1 MDAARQSCPQQL
13 VFGLALGAIYG
24 LIALGYTM
32 VYGILLMINFA
43 HGELFMIGAYVGWA
57 VLIWLINA
65 QLRRPASG
73 VGGAGAAADGDVGV
87 RHPGHVTLER
97 FAYRPLYTRGAT
109 RLGPLIS
116 AVGAS
121 IFLQNAVM
129 LTQGARMKVYMTSLL
144 FPRSWYVQIG
154 GVRISALVL
163 VMISVALLLMW
174 LLNALVQRTTLGRC
188 MRAVA
193 EDREVAAV
201 MGVNVRRVISLTFLL
216 GSALGGAAGVL
227 VGLYYTQI
235 DFFMGYSAGLKAFT
249 AAVLGGIGNL
259 KGAML
264 GGIVLGLDRKPGGDL
279 PQSGLPRRGRV
290 RGADPGAGVPPD
302 RTAGRDR
309 AAGEQGVTGDA
320 ERSGV
325 RSGWPSCWARWRSSL
340 PLVAPNDYV
349 VGVLARICLYAT
361 LALGLER
368 GGRASPDCWISAT
381 WRSSASA
388 PICTPSSPRRTS
400 ACTCR
405 FCSRCRI
412 VVLGTALFGIL
423 IGAPTLR
430 LGGDYLAIV
439 TLGFGEITYLLLL
452 NLDRPVNITNGPSGI
467 IDIDPAGAV
476 RPRR

>member
-1 MDAARQSCPQQL
+1 MDMIQMLPQQL
-13 VFGLALGAIYG
+13 VFGLALGAVYG

-57 VLIWLINA
+57 VLTWLINA
-65 QLRRPASG
+65 QLGGLHPIWVLPMLLMMAMSVTG
-73 VGGAGAAADGDVGV
+73 VLGV
-87 RHPGHVTLER
+87 ALER

-144 FPRSWYVQIG
+144 FPRNWYVNIA

-174 LLNALVQRTTLGRC
+174 LLNTFVQRTTLGRC
-188 MRAVA
+188 IRSVA
-193 EDREVAAV
+193 EDREAAAI
-201 MGVNVRRVISLTFLL
+201 MGVNVRQVISLTFLL

-264 GGIVLGLDRKPGGDL
+264 GGLMLGVIESLAVTFINPAYRDVVAFAVLILVLVFRPTGLLGE
-279 PQSGLPRRGRV
+279 S
-290 RGADPGAGVPPD
+290 VPH
-302 RTAGRDR
+302 ANK
-309 AAGEQGVTGDA
+309 V
-320 ERSGV
+320 
-325 RSGWPSCWARWRSSL
+325 
-340 PLVAPNDYV
+340 
-349 VGVLARICLYAT
+349 
-361 LALGLER
+361 
-368 GGRASPDCWISAT
+368 
-381 WRSSASA
+381 
-388 PICTPSSPRRTS
+388 
-400 ACTCR
+400 
-405 FCSRCRI
+405 
-412 VVLGTALFGIL
+412 
-423 IGAPTLR
+423 
-430 LGGDYLAIV
+430 
-439 TLGFGEITYLLLL
+439 
-452 NLDRPVNITNGPSGI
+452 
-467 IDIDPAGAV
+467 
-476 RPRR
+476 